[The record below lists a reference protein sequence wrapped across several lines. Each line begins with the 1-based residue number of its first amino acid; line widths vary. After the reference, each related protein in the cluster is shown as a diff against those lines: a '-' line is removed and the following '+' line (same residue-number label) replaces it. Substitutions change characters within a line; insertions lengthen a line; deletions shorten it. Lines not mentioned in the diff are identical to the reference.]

1 MKVLKRLFVPA
12 LLCLGVAVQVQ
23 AQNCL
28 DMFTKATSLKNSERY
43 AEAITYYEQA
53 MNCDA
58 KLRKDCQ
65 KWIKYCRGHI
75 PVLNVSAQ
83 EIVLP
88 YQGGDSIV
96 GITSNG
102 DWIVEGSNEWCV
114 ADAYNT
120 KKLWLKCRETNN
132 STRSKSATLT
142 VKRGS
147 LFKTIRVIQEG
158 RPEYIDVSA
167 QSLAFPANGADD
179 RVSIESNAHWD
190 VSSVPA
196 WCKVEKSDSNIHII
210 VTPND
215 RAMNRT
221 GDIIIYTPNKNV
233 TIKVMQGAGEERLA
247 LSQNNLVMDA
257 EGDIRYL
264 KVYTDADT
272 WFVGDYPTWMNV
284 QRVGKDSICIQCG
297 KNTPN
302 GEQRSGS
309 VQIKTDRQTAGVYIT
324 QSPRFVANIF
334 NPDSK
339 VVGGRNLSFG
349 FRASYCQPFVGAS
362 AGGSYVGSVVDYGLG
377 TSKES
382 ASYKSAVGYSVGA
395 FADVRLYKNFFL
407 TAGVNLSQVKYQNTF
422 NQTTT
427 LEQPFTQFTYMK
439 GSVQNAYKEDYTHT
453 MLEVP
458 ILASYRF
465 KLSEV
470 SHLQVSL
477 GPVLNFGLSAK
488 MKFSGNTDGETL
500 RLYYT
505 SNNQPADNNNYVRHT
520 AVSSEFNL
528 YQSCV
533 YWETMYTTGND
544 APVPHHETFQDSPLH
559 RFNCGLRVGVAYEW
573 VGLSFGLSYT
583 HMLSNMA
590 NKNYWE
596 EERWTVLNH
605 SDVTM
610 KGYSHRINTLE
621 FKLAYTFRYKTLKKK

>member
-1 MKVLKRLFVPA
+1 
-12 LLCLGVAVQVQ
+12 
-23 AQNCL
+23 
-28 DMFTKATSLKNSERY
+28 
-43 AEAITYYEQA
+43 
-53 MNCDA
+53 
-58 KLRKDCQ
+58 
-65 KWIKYCRGHI
+65 
-75 PVLNVSAQ
+75 
-83 EIVLP
+83 
-88 YQGGDSIV
+88 
-96 GITSNG
+96 
-102 DWIVEGSNEWCV
+102 
-114 ADAYNT
+114 
-120 KKLWLKCRETNN
+120 
-132 STRSKSATLT
+132 
-142 VKRGS
+142 
-147 LFKTIRVIQEG
+147 
-158 RPEYIDVSA
+158 
-167 QSLAFPANGADD
+167 
-179 RVSIESNAHWD
+179 
-190 VSSVPA
+190 
-196 WCKVEKSDSNIHII
+196 
-210 VTPND
+210 
-215 RAMNRT
+215 
-221 GDIIIYTPNKNV
+221 
-233 TIKVMQGAGEERLA
+233 
-247 LSQNNLVMDA
+247 
-257 EGDIRYL
+257 
-264 KVYTDADT
+264 
-272 WFVGDYPTWMNV
+272 
-284 QRVGKDSICIQCG
+284 
-297 KNTPN
+297 
-302 GEQRSGS
+302 
-309 VQIKTDRQTAGVYIT
+309 
-324 QSPRFVANIF
+324 
-334 NPDSK
+334 
-339 VVGGRNLSFG
+339 
-349 FRASYCQPFVGAS
+349 
-362 AGGSYVGSVVDYGLG
+362 
-377 TSKES
+377 
-382 ASYKSAVGYSVGA
+382 
-395 FADVRLYKNFFL
+395 
-407 TAGVNLSQVKYQNTF
+407 
-422 NQTTT
+422 
-427 LEQPFTQFTYMK
+427 MK